1 MIIAVVGPTAVG
13 KTKMSVMLAK
23 KYDAIIINSDAMQ
36 VYRDLNIGTAK
47 VTEEEKE
54 GVPHF
59 LFDIKDVTEDYSIY
73 DYQKDVRKLLEK
85 YKGRN
90 IIFVGGTGLYLKS
103 ALYDYDL
110 KKENGHRDYSN
121 YSNEELYNM
130 ALEKDINC
138 DIHPNNRVRLERF
151 LDKEKTAIKEPVK
164 LYDHIIIGLTLDR
177 EVLYDRINK
186 RVDLMIK
193 DGLLDEVKSFYDK
206 KVFSKPLVNGIGYKE
221 LYEYFDGK
229 VSLDQAVNNIKQNS
243 RHYAK
248 RQYTFF
254 NHQLD
259 VNWFNV
265 NLDNFEETYLD
276 VVNFINNGGGDNGEK
291 HN

>member
-36 VYRDLNIGTAK
+36 VYKDLNIGTAK

-59 LFDIKDVTEDYSIY
+59 LFDIKDVSEEYSIY
-73 DYQKDVRKLLEK
+73 NYQQDVRKLLEK
-85 YKGRN
+85 YKNKN
-90 IIFVGGTGLYLKS
+90 IIFVGGTGLYLRS

-110 KKENGHRDYSN
+110 EKESGHNDYSN
-121 YSNEELYNM
+121 YSNEELYQM
-130 ALEKDINC
+130 ALQKDKNC
-138 DIHPNNRVRLERF
+138 DIHPNNRIRLERF
-151 LDKEKTAIKEPVK
+151 LDKEKTTIKEPVK

-177 EVLYDRINK
+177 KVLYDRINK
-186 RVDLMIK
+186 RVDTMIN
-193 DGLLDEVKSFYDK
+193 DGLLEEVKSFYDR

-221 LYEYFDGK
+221 LYEYFDGNI
-229 VSLDQAVNNIKQNS
+229 SLDEAINKIKQNS

-254 NHQLD
+254 NNQFD
-259 VNWFNV
+259 VNWFDV
-265 NLDNFEETYLD
+265 NLDNFDETYSN
-276 VVNFINNGGGDNGEK
+276 VVSFIDKSRGVSDEK
-291 HN
+291 YN

>member
-1 MIIAVVGPTAVG
+1 MILAIVGPTAVG

-23 KYDAIIINSDAMQ
+23 KYNAIVVNCDAMQ

-47 VTEEEKE
+47 ITEEEKE
-54 GVPHF
+54 GVEHF
-59 LFDIKDVTEDYSIY
+59 LFDIKNVSEDYSIF
-73 DYQKDVRKLLEK
+73 DYQKDVRNLIER
-85 YKGRN
+85 YKDRN

-110 KKENGHRDYSN
+110 EKESERKDYSQ
-121 YSNEELYNM
+121 YSNEELYEL
-130 ALEKDINC
+130 AKEKDINC

-151 LDKEKTAIKEPVK
+151 LDKSKIEHREPKK
-164 LYDHIIIGLTLDR
+164 LYDHLIIGLTLDR
-177 EVLYDRINK
+177 DVLYDRINK
-186 RVDLMIK
+186 RVDIMIR
-193 DGLLDEVKSFYDK
+193 DGLLDEVKYFYDK
-206 KVFSKPLVNGIGYKE
+206 KEYSKPLINGIGYKE

-229 VSLDQAVNNIKQNS
+229 VSLEEAIDNIKKNS

-265 NLDNFEETYLD
+265 NLDNFDETYHE
-276 VVNFINNGGGDNGEK
+276 VVEFIDSNKENYEK
-291 HN
+291 YN

>member
-1 MIIAVVGPTAVG
+1 MILAIVGPTAVG

-23 KYDAIIINSDAMQ
+23 KYDAIVVNCDAMQ
-36 VYRDLNIGTAK
+36 VYKDLNIGTAK
-47 VTEEEKE
+47 ITEEEKE
-54 GVPHF
+54 GVEHF
-59 LFDIKDVTEDYSIY
+59 LFDIKNVSEDYSIF
-73 DYQKDVRKLLEK
+73 DYQKDVRNLIEK
-85 YKGRN
+85 YKNRN

-110 KKENGHRDYSN
+110 EKEDERKDYSQ
-121 YSNEELYNM
+121 YSNEELYEL
-130 ALEKDINC
+130 AKEKDINC

-151 LDKEKTAIKEPVK
+151 LDKSKIEHREPKK
-164 LYDHIIIGLTLDR
+164 LYDHLIIGLTLDR
-177 EVLYDRINK
+177 DVLYDRINK
-186 RVDLMIK
+186 RVDIMIK
-193 DGLLDEVKSFYDK
+193 DGLLDEVKYFYDK
-206 KVFSKPLVNGIGYKE
+206 KEYSKPLINGIGYKE

-229 VSLDQAVNNIKQNS
+229 VSLEEAIDNIKKNS

-265 NLDNFEETYLD
+265 NLDNFDETYQE
-276 VVNFINNGGGDNGEK
+276 VVEFIDSNEENYEEYN
-291 HN
+291 